1 MNNVLTFS
9 RIALDTP
16 RALRQA
22 LVEARQSLEELV
34 GVEQ

>member
-16 RALRQA
+16 RALRQ
-22 LVEARQSLEELV
+22 VARPSPE
-34 GVEQ
+34 GSKR